1 MGEDTRMMDTTRCGE
16 EIGIDPSHL
25 PPNPYLLLTPG
36 PLSTSPRVRASLVR
50 DWCTWD
56 DDYNAIVREIR
67 TRLERLADPRCRYAA
82 VPLQGSGT
90 YAVEAMIGSAVPRS
104 GRLLVLSNGVY
115 GQRAGRIANMLGIPV
130 VVEDGDSTSVLD
142 LNALRMEIADDPGI
156 THVLAVH
163 VETTTGIVNPVE
175 EIASIVRAAGRSLLV
190 DAMSSFGGVPFDAA
204 AMGVEAFATSANK
217 CLQGVPGIG
226 IVMADKDRLPSWEAR
241 STSLS
246 LDVHDQWRA
255 MEEGGG
261 KWRFTSPT
269 HVVRAFLQALR
280 ELEDEGGIGA
290 RHARYRENQR
300 RLVSGYREL
309 GFATVLPDALHSPVI
324 TSFLPGSVRDFS
336 FPRFY
341 ERLKEEGFVLYP
353 GKIGALDSFRVGSI
367 GHVFPSDIDR
377 LVGTTRRVLEGRP
390 RSHGPFRAHAED
402 KGIQALLLDW
412 AGTAVDYGSIAPV
425 EAFVRVFAARG
436 IALDRVEAR
445 GPMGV
450 SKFDHVKAILALDG
464 VANRWR
470 ERHGRD
476 PDERDAVSIHDDL
489 EPAMTGLVAETSQLI
504 PGHLELL
511 DWARGKGIPI
521 ATGSGYT
528 RSMMEPLLESARAQ
542 GYVPDSLVLPEDVGA
557 GRPSP
562 LMAYASACRLGRWP
576 LSHFVKI
583 GDTPADMREG
593 RAAGCWCVGYS
604 RCGNELGLSP
614 EEDLSLPDDRRAELL
629 ERASE
634 RLRSAGAHQVVEGPW
649 EVLAVLEEIDARL
662 RAGERPPTSLQD
674 HAPWSGERA
683 GNRHPT
689 PLKHVLARFGR
700 R

>member
-1 MGEDTRMMDTTRCGE
+1 MREDAMIDMREGAG
-16 EIGIDPSHL
+16 EIGIDPALL
-25 PPNPYLLLTPG
+25 PDNPYLLLTPG

-56 DDYNAIVREIR
+56 DDYNAIVREMR
-67 TRLERLADPRCRYAA
+67 DRLELLADPGRRYAA

-90 YAVEAMIGSAVPRS
+90 YAVEAMIGSAVPRT

-115 GQRAGRIANMLGIPV
+115 GQRAGRIAHMLGIPV
-130 VVEDGDSTSVLD
+130 VVEQADSTSVLD
-142 LNALRMEIADDPGI
+142 LNVLRMELVDDPGI

-204 AMGVEAFATSANK
+204 ALGVEAFATSANK

-226 IVMADKDRLPSWEAR
+226 IVMADRKRLTTWDGR

-280 ELEDEGGIGA
+280 ELEEEGGVA
-290 RHARYRENQR
+290 MRNARYRENQR
-300 RLVSGYREL
+300 RLVAGFRKL
-309 GFATVLPDALHSPVI
+309 GFSTVLPDGLHSPVI
-324 TSFLPGSVRDFS
+324 TSFLPGTVRNFS

-341 ERLKEEGFVLYP
+341 EALKEEGFVLYP
-353 GKIGALDSFRVGSI
+353 GKIGAQESFRVGSI
-367 GHVFPSDIDR
+367 GHVFPSDMDR
-377 LVGTTRRVLEGRP
+377 LVEASRRVLEE
-390 RSHGPFRAHAED
+390 RSKRRRVARERVEK

-425 EAFVRVFAARG
+425 EAFVRVFASRG
-436 IALDRVEAR
+436 VALDRTAVR

-450 SKFDHVKAILALDG
+450 AKLDHVKALLAFDA
-464 VANRWR
+464 VAIRWR
-470 ERHGRD
+470 ELHGRD
-476 PDERDAVSIHDDL
+476 PDEGDAMSIHDEL
-489 EPAMTGLVAETSQLI
+489 EPAMASLVAERSPLI
-504 PGHLELL
+504 PGQLELQE
-511 DWARGKGIPI
+511 WARGRDIPI

-528 RSMMEPLLESARAQ
+528 RSMMEPLLEAARAQ
-542 GYVPDSLVLPEDVGA
+542 GYEPDSVVLPEDVGA
-557 GRPSP
+557 GRPAP
-562 LMAYASACRLGRWP
+562 LMAYASACRIGRWP
-576 LSHFVKI
+576 LSNFVKI

-614 EEDLSLPDDRRAELL
+614 EEDLSLPDERRTELL
-629 ERASE
+629 ELAEE
-634 RLRSAGAHQVVEGPW
+634 RLRAAGAHYVVEGPW
-649 EVLAVLEEIDARL
+649 EVLPVLEEIDARL
-662 RAGERPPTSLQD
+662 RAGEHPGRSDTAGTGVD
-674 HAPWSGERA
+674 GRNRA
-683 GNRHPT
+683 TTPAKHVHPT
-689 PLKHVLARFGR
+689 FATR
-700 R
+700 